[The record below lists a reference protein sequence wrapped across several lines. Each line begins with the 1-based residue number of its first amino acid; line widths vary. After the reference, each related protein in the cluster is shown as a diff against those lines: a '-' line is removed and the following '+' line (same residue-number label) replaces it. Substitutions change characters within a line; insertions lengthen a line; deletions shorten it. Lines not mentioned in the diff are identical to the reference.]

1 MMDKARH
8 INAICK
14 RYQVP
19 LKAAALQ
26 FILAHPAIV
35 SVIPG
40 ARAVAEVEENVRMVE
55 FPIPA
60 DLWAELKQQGLIA
73 ASAPTPGAP

>member
-1 MMDKARH
+1 MMDKAARIGAVCERH
-8 INAICK
+8 G
-14 RYQVP
+14 VP

-40 ARAVAEVEENVRMVE
+40 ARSLAEVEENVRMVE
-55 FPIPA
+55 FPIPPA
-60 DLWAELKQQGLIA
+60 LWAELKDSGLIA
-73 ASAPTPGAP
+73 AAAPIPGA

>member
-1 MMDKARH
+1 MATRD
-8 INAICK
+8 
-14 RYQVP
+14 VP

-40 ARAVAEVEENVRMVE
+40 ARSIQEVEDNARMVE
-55 FPIPA
+55 LRIPA
-60 DLWAELKQQGLIA
+60 RSGP
-73 ASAPTPGAP
+73 S

>member
-1 MMDKARH
+1 
-8 INAICK
+8 
-14 RYQVP
+14 VP

-40 ARAVAEVEENVRMVE
+40 ARSIQEVEDNARMIE
-55 FPIPA
+55 LRIPGA
-60 DLWAELKQQGLIA
+60 FWAELKSLGLIA
-73 ASAPTPGAP
+73 EAAPTPSS

>member
-1 MMDKARH
+1 MMDKAAR
-8 INAICK
+8 IKAICE
-14 RYQVP
+14 RHQVP

-40 ARAVAEVEENVRMVE
+40 ARSLAEVEENVRLVE
-55 FPIPA
+55 WPIPA
-60 DLWAELKQQGLIA
+60 ELWAELKQAGLIA
-73 ASAPTPGAP
+73 ASAPVA